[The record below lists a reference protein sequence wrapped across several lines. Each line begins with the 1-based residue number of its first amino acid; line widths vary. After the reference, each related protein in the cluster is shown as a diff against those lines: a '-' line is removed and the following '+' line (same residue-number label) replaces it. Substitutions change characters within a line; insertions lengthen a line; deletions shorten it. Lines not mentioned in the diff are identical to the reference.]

1 MALRYAQFRS
11 QERKMVI
18 GHVYTPNRPEL
29 IPIESFQRL
38 QLQYASTRD
47 EEQWVVRSVVAQGTP
62 HDVDK
67 KPRAIGM
74 ERARLPSAIA

>member
-18 GHVYTPNRPEL
+18 EHVYTPNRPDI

-74 ERARLPSAIA
+74 ERAGLPSAIA